1 MEREER
7 PRHRTVVCLC
17 SPFADKSSCSLNGWV
32 CECVLRRSAA
42 YNTNRT
48 AHYASE
54 SLNISHSV
62 CVCGSVCTMYLSL
75 MMPDAMETAHA
86 IPKKACILYT
96 VH

>member
-7 PRHRTVVCLC
+7 LRQRTVVCLC

-54 SLNISHSV
+54 SLNIAHSV
-62 CVCGSVCTMYLSL
+62 CMWQRVHNVSVTH
-75 MMPDAMETAHA
+75 DAR
-86 IPKKACILYT
+86 CNGNSSCNS
-96 VH
+96 